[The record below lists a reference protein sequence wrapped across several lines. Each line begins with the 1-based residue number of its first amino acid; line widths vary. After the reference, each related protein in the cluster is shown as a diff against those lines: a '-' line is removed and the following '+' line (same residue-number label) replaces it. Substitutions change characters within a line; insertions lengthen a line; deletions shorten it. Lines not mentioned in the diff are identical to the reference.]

1 MLLRASE
8 DGLSPGLRA
17 MQNHQPRAPRFDLN
31 LPVRF
36 FSTDGLATGH
46 CVNVSATG
54 MLVAFD
60 RPVDFWLEGE
70 LDFFIEDRHFSI
82 KARVVRTD
90 IRDAGLLFH
99 VDSDA
104 DKLTNEQLLKFA
116 GCQE

>member
-1 MLLRASE
+1 M
-8 DGLSPGLRA
+8 P
-17 MQNHQPRAPRFDLN
+17 NHQPRAPRFDLN
-31 LPVRF
+31 MPVRF

-60 RPVDFWLEGE
+60 GPVDFWLEGE

-90 IRDAGLLFH
+90 IRDAGLLLH
-99 VDSDA
+99 IDSDA
-104 DKLTNEQLLKFA
+104 DKLTIDKLLKFA